1 MTTTMVVASRRGDL
15 NLNHAPLPDYE
26 EQVKEGLKQAM
37 VEHDTLFKHQVRELH
52 RLYWTQKKMMNEAC
66 WRRSDLVSARV
77 ARVGCKLLGEKNT
90 GDVRSRW
97 LTVNSMEMRN
107 TSTEFNANDRSYSL
121 QLPANINSSSDIK
134 PLANNAANR
143 SLSQISASSDFCSVA
158 AMQSESGHRRTE
170 KFSHAEPQTGR
181 WQEESFVYSDGLE
194 EYGGSLSANFP
205 TKNQWPQHKLVHIDL
220 NIAQDSESINVFPNT
235 AQTFYSPSTSSSVVH
250 FGDNLRVSND
260 KYSKESEASNES
272 TKESTV
278 TNQPGVVSPG
288 SENSR
293 EKSADSLPHYPKDS
307 YTSSVQASGQS
318 SNFMRKNWDH
328 KGYIVENEVCRSGIR
343 ISEECSK
350 NLVERFSS
358 AYDEQAQGGTNG
370 TVLADL
376 QKPGIEK
383 IDSSVGEP
391 NFAVQSDDR
400 NNVPIFTVHEEHD
413 CLHASSGKTN
423 LPPKTTGDLEE
434 KEPNAEGSEDTISS
448 HVTTPDEKQEDELME
463 YTIGIKL
470 NRLTRHSECTSKKKS
485 MEDHT
490 VISSSKDFG
499 TTHSCSVMPEKIYR
513 KQIPNVVG
521 SDYICTQDRPC
532 SSDASQPREDM
543 EQQLAKIEQDN
554 ITVKAAEILLSISS
568 EKSLCSMDPLATD
581 GQMELK
587 CEESNDQPQ
596 SSNSFETITLKLQEI
611 RDNGSSICASQIES
625 EPRKDACGFRP
636 RRGRRDF
643 QKDILPG
650 IISLSRHEIC
660 EDLYAIQYDLRKKSK
675 STCEKNWLV
684 PVRRRRSRRHGQ

>member
-66 WRRSDLVSARV
+66 WRRSDLVSPRE
-77 ARVGCKLLGEKNT
+77 ARVGCKLLGEKKT
-90 GDVRSRW
+90 GDVPSRW

-107 TSTEFNANDRSYSL
+107 TTTEFNANDRSYSL
-121 QLPANINSSSDIK
+121 QLPANVNSSSGIK
-134 PLANNAANR
+134 PLANNATNR

-170 KFSHAEPQTGR
+170 RFSHAEPQTGR
-181 WQEESFVYSDGLE
+181 WQEESFLYPDGLE

-205 TKNQWPQHKLVHIDL
+205 TKNQWPQHKLMHIDL

-235 AQTFYSPSTSSSVVH
+235 AETFYSPSTSSSVVH
-250 FGDNLRVSND
+250 YGDNLRVSND

-288 SENSR
+288 SENSM
-293 EKSADSLPHYPKDS
+293 EKSADSLPHDPKDS
-307 YTSSVQASGQS
+307 DTSSVQASGQS
-318 SNFMRKNWDH
+318 SNFRRKNWDH

-358 AYDEQAQGGTNG
+358 AYDQQAQGGTNG

-383 IDSSVGEP
+383 IGSSVGEP

-400 NNVPIFTVHEEHD
+400 NNVPIFRVHEEQ
-413 CLHASSGKTN
+413 
-423 LPPKTTGDLEE
+423 DLEE
-434 KEPNAEGSEDTISS
+434 KETNAEGSEDTISS
-448 HVTTPDEKQEDELME
+448 HVTMPDEKQKDELME

-470 NRLTRHSECTSKKKS
+470 NQLTRHSECTSKKKS

-499 TTHSCSVMPEKIYR
+499 TTHSCSVMPEKICHT
-513 KQIPNVVG
+513 QIPNVVD

-532 SSDASQPREDM
+532 SSDASQPRDDM

-554 ITVKAAEILLSISS
+554 IIIKAAEILLSVSS
-568 EKSLCSMDPLATD
+568 EKPLCSMDPLATD

-587 CEESNDQPQ
+587 WEERNDQPQ

-625 EPRKDACGFRP
+625 EPRKDGCGFRP